1 MGISYEIEVVTIAI
15 DEATSDDHCH
25 FNQVCQL
32 RRIITAK
39 KPVKK
44 CAERSEFFGLFS
56 RFRPR
61 LWGFAGL
68 ISLAC
73 VRLIICNAFFAPW
86 G

>member
-1 MGISYEIEVVTIAI
+1 MGISDEIEVVTIAI

-25 FNQVCQL
+25 FNQVC
-32 RRIITAK
+32 
-39 KPVKK
+39 PVKK
-44 CAERSEFFGLFS
+44 CAERSEFFCLFS
-56 RFRPR
+56 LFRPR